1 MVHAEFGRLGS
12 VCTLQDVTQL
22 VQSALPRATQLSF
35 EWLKPWPPWA
45 TLLVV
50 VAPSPFGLRRVVDPQ
65 LHMSQLR
72 VLAVRAGQAQ
82 HKWTP
87 DEIASESTPMDS
99 HFSAQHQHAIFQRAR
114 AMHQLHTPS
123 GHVLDVRGQRSQLAR
138 LTSVMAVSQFA
149 THLKVRACLWFAV
162 LFFEGWLGST
172 NLQFTLIV
180 WLCVCVYVWLRACVR
195 VCGCVCV
202 CFFTLFFALS
212 FSPFRAS
219 QPEKTKT
226 KTKTKKFRSASARS
240 R

>member
-162 LFFEGWLGST
+162 LFFEGGLVLSHW
-172 NLQFTLIV
+172 V
-180 WLCVCVYVWLRACVR
+180 AWVY
-195 VCGCVCV
+195 
-202 CFFTLFFALS
+202 
-212 FSPFRAS
+212 
-219 QPEKTKT
+219 
-226 KTKTKKFRSASARS
+226 
-240 R
+240 